1 MFRTIENN
9 YTIVPKNVSKAE
21 DICLDVF
28 LFVAELV
35 TVPPIHKKVHVSIS
49 TVKPII
55 IALLLIPRISR

>member
-28 LFVAELV
+28 LFVTGLV

-49 TVKPII
+49 TLYGI
-55 IALLLIPRISR
+55 RIMIRCLATL